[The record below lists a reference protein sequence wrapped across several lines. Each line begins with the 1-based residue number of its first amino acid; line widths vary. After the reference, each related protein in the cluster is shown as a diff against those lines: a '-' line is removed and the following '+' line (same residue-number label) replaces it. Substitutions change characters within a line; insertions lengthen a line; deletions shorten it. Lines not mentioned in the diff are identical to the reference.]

1 MISTIRIR
9 GNSSSI
15 SDSISEESKEIEKK
29 GRTAIIKNFEDGTSI
44 DELEEKFRE
53 FGLVNKVTLMCDKLT
68 GKPKT
73 MAYIEFEEQDSR
85 NCSLTL
91 NGTFYKNNIIYVNKR
106 NREIPITAGK
116 KGKNY

>member
-9 GNSSSI
+9 GNSSI

-29 GRTAIIKNFEDGTSI
+29 GRSAIIKNFEDGTSI

-91 NGTFYKNNIIYVNKR
+91 NGTFYKNNIIYVNKQ
-106 NREIPITAGK
+106 NREIHITAGK

>member
-1 MISTIRIR
+1 
-9 GNSSSI
+9 
-15 SDSISEESKEIEKK
+15 
-29 GRTAIIKNFEDGTSI
+29 
-44 DELEEKFRE
+44 
-53 FGLVNKVTLMCDKLT
+53 MCDKLT

-91 NGTFYKNNIIYVNKR
+91 NGTFYKNNIIYVNKQ